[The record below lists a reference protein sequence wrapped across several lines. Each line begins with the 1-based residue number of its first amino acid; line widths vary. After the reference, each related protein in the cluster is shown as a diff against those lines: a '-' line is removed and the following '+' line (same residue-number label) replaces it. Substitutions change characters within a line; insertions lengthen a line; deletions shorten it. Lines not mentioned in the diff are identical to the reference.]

1 MRHFSSLVV
10 ALAVLLPLTVFA
22 ASTASPSSA
31 STPSSQPHSQPLLN
45 DYGNNRDHDREPTDF
60 STTSHLLDPRQDLTS
75 LIPILP
81 VLADVLTRMQRILL
95 LLKAQ
100 FFQDVATLISGL
112 ADLMEAPLP
121 AQLRGLVNTATD
133 LLGGLGPVLRF
144 IGKIDFESITDSLQA
159 LFEPAFVAG
168 RVQLVKDVSRLVT
181 ADVVRE
187 FVKVVQDIGPV
198 SLVFSSLSLFLSSVF
213 THYYFSYSFF
223 LAPLFVLTFCMVL
236 SVFPS
241 QPWIPLNSFP
251 YCIPSLFLHF
261 MFNRPCP
268 TRSYL
273 ALQSISSTPPT
284 PRPNNSTPQ
293 RNITNCS
300 LPPNHS
306 LYQRHRSSSRP

>member
-1 MRHFSSLVV
+1 MRHFSPLVV
-10 ALAVLLPLTVFA
+10 VLAVLLPVTILA
-22 ASTASPSSA
+22 ASTGSPSST
-31 STPSSQPHSQPLLN
+31 STSSSQPHSQPLLN
-45 DYGNNRDHDREPTDF
+45 DYGNNHDHDHDPTDF

-198 SLVFSSLSLFLSSVF
+198 SLVFSSLSLFLSSF
-213 THYYFSYSFF
+213 FILSFF
-223 LAPLFVLTFCMVL
+223 LLFFFFFSC
-236 SVFPS
+236 SAICFD
-241 QPWIPLNSFP
+241 
-251 YCIPSLFLHF
+251 FLHGVVCF
-261 MFNRPCP
+261 
-268 TRSYL
+268 
-273 ALQSISSTPPT
+273 
-284 PRPNNSTPQ
+284 
-293 RNITNCS
+293 S
-300 LPPNHS
+300 LPAMDSPK
-306 LYQRHRSSSRP
+306 